1 MTNLL
6 RKEIRSLIFYLST
19 GLVLGWFF
27 EQPLLGMLLGLL
39 LGALVL
45 VAKYLWQLQRL
56 VRWLKTP
63 EKEPPEAKGIWGDV
77 FDGIYHYQRHQQ
89 HHQFYLKQI
98 LGRIQ
103 DSSQALRDGVV
114 MIDAKGNLEWWN
126 TAAEALL
133 GLRSPSDLGYPITHL
148 LREPSFVEYFES
160 KRYQEPFVSASPL
173 SEERSLEFQITL
185 FGENERLLLV
195 RDVTKMQRLEVMR
208 QDFIA
213 NVSHELRTPLTVLS
227 GYLET
232 FSDHAENLPTKWQR
246 GLVLMRQ
253 QSLRMQQLVEDLLT
267 LSSLETSNFQPAA
280 EPILVANLLQS
291 IRVDALALSAGQ
303 HSTAQHSIVLE
314 IDEQLGL
321 YGSEKE
327 LRSAFSNLVFNA
339 VKYTPAGTEVLLR
352 WYQNAN
358 GAYLEVK
365 DKGQGIDPACL
376 PHLTERF
383 YRIDKGRSSST
394 GGTGLGLASVKH
406 VLLRHQGKLE
416 VTSKPNVGSCFTCC
430 FPLGIITSDKK

>member
-1 MTNLL
+1 MTSLF
-6 RKEIRSLIFYLST
+6 RKEIRTLIFYLIA

-27 EQPLLGMLLGLL
+27 DQPVLGLL
-39 LGALVL
+39 LGSLVF
-45 VAKYLWQLQRL
+45 VVKYLWQLQRL
-56 VRWLKTP
+56 VGWLKHS
-63 EKEPPEAKGIWGDV
+63 EKEPPEAKGVWGEV
-77 FDGIYHYQRHQQ
+77 FDGIYHYQRHQR

-98 LGRIQ
+98 LDRIQ

-114 MIDAKGNLEWWN
+114 MIDSKGNLEWWN

-160 KRYQEPFVSASPL
+160 KRYQEPLLLVSPL
-173 SEERSLEFQITL
+173 NEDRSLEFQVTL

-232 FSDHAENLPTKWQR
+232 FSDHAENLPDKWQR

-267 LSSLETSNFQPAA
+267 LSSLETSNFQSEV
-280 EPILVANLLQS
+280 EPIFIANLLKS
-291 IRVDALALSAGQ
+291 IRVDALALSTGQ
-303 HSTAQHSIVLE
+303 HSIILE
-314 IDEQLGL
+314 VDEQLGL

-327 LRSAFSNLVFNA
+327 LRSAFSNLIFNA
-339 VKYTPAGTEVLLR
+339 VKYTPAGTEVALR
-352 WYQNAN
+352 WYQDAK

-394 GGTGLGLASVKH
+394 GGTGLGLAIVKH
-406 VLLRHQGKLE
+406 VLLRHQGRLE
-416 VTSKPNVGSCFTCC
+416 VTSKPSVGSCFTCC
-430 FPLGIITSDKK
+430 FPLGIITSAKTISIDH

>member
-1 MTNLL
+1 MTSLF
-6 RKEIRSLIFYLST
+6 RKEIGTLVFYLLAGFLAGWLFSHAAF
-19 GLVLGWFF
+19 GLFLGVLLFI
-27 EQPLLGMLLGLL
+27 
-39 LGALVL
+39 V
-45 VAKYLWQLQRL
+45 KYLWQLGRL
-56 VRWLKTP
+56 TQWLNQP
-63 EKEPPEAKGIWGDV
+63 EKEPPEAKGIWGEV
-77 FDGIYHYQRHQQ
+77 FDGIYHYQRRQKSSQLH
-89 HHQFYLKQI
+89 LKQI
-98 LGRIQ
+98 LNRIQ

-114 MIDAKGNLEWWN
+114 MIDGKGNLEWWN

-148 LREPSFVEYFES
+148 LREPSFVEYYES
-160 KRYQEPFVSASPL
+160 QSYQDPLMLASPL
-173 SEERSLEFQITL
+173 NEDRSLEFQVTL
-185 FGENERLLLV
+185 FGGNERLILV

-246 GLVLMRQ
+246 GLTLMRQ
-253 QSLRMQQLVEDLLT
+253 QSVRMQQLVEDLLT
-267 LSSLETSNFQPAA
+267 LSSLETSSFEAA
-280 EPILVANLLQS
+280 IEPIAVPELIKA
-291 IRVDALALSAGQ
+291 IKTDALALSDGK
-303 HSTAQHSIVLE
+303 HSLVSE
-314 IDEQLGL
+314 IDADLGV

-339 VKYTPAGTEVLLR
+339 VKYTPAGTEIALS
-352 WYQNAN
+352 WYQNAE
-358 GAYLEVK
+358 GAYFEVK

-394 GGTGLGLASVKH
+394 GGTGLGLAIVKH
-406 VLLRHQGKLE
+406 VMLRHQGQLE
-416 VTSKPNVGSCFTCC
+416 MTSKQGVGSCFTCY
-430 FPLGIITSDKK
+430 FPLAKTALLTHQG